1 MSHTTAIALGIAL
14 LVSTGC
20 AAHATP
26 SPYAMGDWRRVT
38 SLSAGTELRIWRI
51 DPAKAAELPPDFRG
65 PQPDWK
71 IARHTGRLHVADAA
85 GVSIEG
91 EGGPLRIP
99 REHVQ
104 RVEVITDRRRDSLT
118 NGVLTGAMIGGL
130 AGLHVTHETAKSSD
144 PFGTA
149 PIPIGV
155 AIGAAIGSLV
165 DAARAGPRVAT
176 IYIAGN

>member
-20 AAHATP
+20 AARVTP
-26 SPYAMGDWRRVT
+26 SPYAPDDWRRVT
-38 SLSAGTELRIWRI
+38 SLPAGTEVRISRI

-71 IARHTGRLHVADAA
+71 VARHTGRLHVADAA
-85 GVSIEG
+85 SVSIKG

-99 REHVQ
+99 REDVR
-104 RVEVITDRRRDSLT
+104 RVDVITQGPDSLN
-118 NGVLTGAMIGGL
+118 NGALVGISLGGL
-130 AGLHVTHETAKSSD
+130 AGLGLTTGSARSSD
-144 PFGTA
+144 P
-149 PIPIGV
+149 IGPH
-155 AIGAAIGSLV
+155 AIALGVMVGAAIGSLV